1 MRNEYAFGLGKP
13 WLLCETCTT
22 VLLTILRNWRQL
34 RSWAN
39 KFLSKPQGTQ
49 ANHSL
54 FQGHKEQA
62 RTSLS
67 LVHWKTIFPI
77 NSLCDSNVSP
87 FSRKGNAWRR
97 KKRRK
102 MKEKEVIYIYKFL
115 LRFYLSS
122 SVRSGPHY
130 YLGSS
135 TLSLTQWTCAVCGVL
150 WSLLVLFNS
159 LHSFFLQCC
168 S

>member
-1 MRNEYAFGLGKP
+1 MSMHLALVNLGSSVRHALQCC
-13 WLLCETCTT
+13 WQSWE
-22 VLLTILRNWRQL
+22 IDGNWGPGQTNF
-34 RSWAN
+34 S
-39 KFLSKPQGTQ
+39 
-49 ANHSL
+49 ANHRAPRQTTASSRVIRNKPEL
-54 FQGHKEQA
+54 VCPWYTEKQYFPSTVSVTVMCHHSAEKE
-62 RTSLS
+62 T
-67 LVHWKTIFPI
+67 PGEE
-77 NSLCDSNVSP
+77 
-87 FSRKGNAWRR
+87 RKEEKW
-97 KKRRK
+97 KRRRL
-102 MKEKEVIYIYKFL
+102 YIYKFL

-159 LHSFFLQCC
+159 LHSILQCC